1 MSYTV
6 EKFVP
11 SKLKE
16 GMILAQDIYID
27 KIKLLSSATCLT
39 SRMIQKI
46 TELQPFSEISV
57 YKTFDGQE
65 LIGGNSQ
72 KFLDSEYD
80 KFLSYTEKRR
90 IKAVKMEN
98 TLTDLSKEMK
108 RIFMQIS
115 MDNRVEIKEIRKFSK
130 NILENFPSYDYDI
143 LIKNLIYSRNVDE
156 YLFRHSLNVG
166 ILSAMIGKWMKFN
179 ERDLLLLTYSAVL
192 HDVGKSKIDE
202 KILNKP
208 GKLTSKEFNEMKKHP
223 IYGYNIVKDVG
234 YLDSSVSIGV
244 LMHHERLDGSGYP
257 LGVKEEKIH
266 QFAKIIAVAD
276 TFDAMTSNRCYEEK
290 KSAFYSLEEMQGK
303 NWRKLDGNC
312 CAIFLKNICDIYT
325 GEHVKLNNG
334 QIGKIISMDMFNITR
349 PLLLINDEF
358 IDLKDRKDLYVED
371 LI

>member
-6 EKFVP
+6 EKVVS
-11 SKLKE
+11 SKLME
-16 GMILAQDIYID
+16 GMTLVEDIYID
-27 KIKLLSSATCLT
+27 KLKLLSGGTCLT
-39 SRMIQKI
+39 EKMIQKI
-46 TELQPFSEISV
+46 IELQPFSEISV
-57 YKTFDGQE
+57 YIALDGIELNSNNSQE
-65 LIGGNSQ
+65 L
-72 KFLDSEYD
+72 LDDEYNN
-80 KFLSYTEKRR
+80 FLSYTEKRR
-90 IKAVKMEN
+90 IKAVKLEN
-98 TLTDLSKEMK
+98 TLNDLTKEMK
-108 RIFMQIS
+108 SIFKQIS
-115 MDNRVEIKEIRKFSK
+115 MDDRLEIKEIRKFSK
-130 NILENFPSYDYDI
+130 NVLDDFPSYDYDI
-143 LIKNLIYSRNVDE
+143 LIKNLIYSRKVDE

-166 ILSAMIGKWMKFN
+166 LLSAMIGKWMKMD

-202 KILNKP
+202 DILNKP
-208 GKLTSKEFNEMKKHP
+208 GRLTKREFDEMKKHP
-223 IYGYNIVKDVG
+223 VYGYNIVKEVE

-266 QFAKIIAVAD
+266 KFAKIIAVAD
-276 TFDAMTSNRCYEEK
+276 TFDAMTSDRCYQKK
-290 KSAFYSLEEMQGK
+290 KSVFCCLEEMQGK

-334 QIGKIISMDMFNITR
+334 QIGKIIRMDMFNITK

-358 IDLKDRKDLYVED
+358 IDLKNRNDLYVED